1 METRARYALIGAF
14 ILAVIVAGFGFVYW
28 LENSG
33 ALGQRTV
40 YQVRFE
46 GPVSGLLIG
55 SPVLF
60 NGIRVGEVTELA
72 LVPDKSEETKVTI
85 SVDTGTPI
93 RSDSKIAIESQ
104 GFTSSPALALRGG
117 TSDAAPPPVEDGVQT
132 LVAPPDAGRDWTVA
146 ARDTLTRMDKVIA
159 DNEKP
164 LHDTITNLD
173 IFSETL
179 ARNSDRLDGLIGGLE
194 SWLGTSTAKVVT
206 YDLRVPASLPKLA
219 EAPRAELIVPEPITS
234 TSLGSENIFL
244 KTGDD
249 EAEPLPS
256 AKWSDM
262 LPAALQKTIIEAFE
276 DAGYISSVNRPAE
289 NLVGGYQLLIGLRD
303 FQLATSPEPTAEIA
317 FTAKI
322 EADGKII
329 GAKLFKASAPAQ
341 GTDAPAAVAALN
353 DGLGKVLN
361 ELLTWTAETLSTA
374 PPLLESPASTPEA
387 TVPAP
392 DADGLPPEKS

>member
-33 ALGQRTV
+33 ALGQRAL

-60 NGIRVGEVTELA
+60 NGIRVGEVTDLA

-117 TSDAAPPPVEDGVQT
+117 TRDAPPPPIEDGVQM

-234 TSLGSENIFL
+234 TSLGSENIYL

-329 GAKLFKASAPAQ
+329 GAKLFKASAPAK
-341 GTDAPAAVAALN
+341 GVDAPAAVAALN

-361 ELLTWTAETLSTA
+361 ELLTWTAETLSSA
-374 PPLLESPASTPEA
+374 PLPEGTESTPEA

-392 DADGLPPEKS
+392 DANEPPPEKS

>member
-1 METRARYALIGAF
+1 
-14 ILAVIVAGFGFVYW
+14 
-28 LENSG
+28 
-33 ALGQRTV
+33 
-40 YQVRFE
+40 
-46 GPVSGLLIG
+46 
-55 SPVLF
+55 
-60 NGIRVGEVTELA
+60 
-72 LVPDKSEETKVTI
+72 
-85 SVDTGTPI
+85 
-93 RSDSKIAIESQ
+93 
-104 GFTSSPALALRGG
+104 
-117 TSDAAPPPVEDGVQT
+117 
-132 LVAPPDAGRDWTVA
+132 
-146 ARDTLTRMDKVIA
+146 
-159 DNEKP
+159 
-164 LHDTITNLD
+164 
-173 IFSETL
+173 
-179 ARNSDRLDGLIGGLE
+179 
-194 SWLGTSTAKVVT
+194 
-206 YDLRVPASLPKLA
+206 
-219 EAPRAELIVPEPITS
+219 VPEPITS
-234 TSLGSENIFL
+234 TSLGSENIYL

-249 EAEPLPS
+249 EAEPLSS
-256 AKWSDM
+256 AKWRDM

-374 PPLLESPASTPEA
+374 PPLPQAPEPTPEA

-392 DADGLPPEKS
+392 DADGLPPKKS

>member
-1 METRARYALIGAF
+1 METGARYALIGAF

-40 YQVRFE
+40 YQVRFA

-72 LVPDKSEETKVTI
+72 LVPAKSEETKVTI

-117 TSDAAPPPVEDGVQT
+117 TRDAPPPPVEDGVQT
-132 LVAPPDAGRDWTVA
+132 LLAPPDAGRDWTVA

-159 DNEKP
+159 ENEKP
-164 LHDTITNLD
+164 LRDTITNLD
-173 IFSETL
+173 TFSEAL
-179 ARNSDRLDGLIGGLE
+179 ARNSGRLDGLIGGLE
-194 SWLGTSTAKVVT
+194 SWVGTSTAKVVT

-361 ELLTWTAETLSTA
+361 ELLTWTAETLSKA
-374 PPLLESPASTPEA
+374 PPLPEGPEPTPEA